1 MSTLAERTSL
11 PSVDVVQIVP
21 LAALVLIVGAFA
33 AVEPRML
40 SGDNLVN
47 ITQQASYLAIFAVA
61 QMLVLVTRGFDLAL
75 GGTVSATSVATAL
88 VLTSVPGGGASA
100 TLCGLLVGLGF
111 GVGVGLFNGLVIAGL
126 RVNPFIATLGSYNI
140 CLGIATTISA
150 GRPVA
155 GLPNEFTALLY
166 SGTVAGIPVPLLLA
180 AVIIAGI
187 WALLRFSVF
196 GRSLYLIG
204 TNERAS
210 VVAGIPTRRVLVIA
224 YVLCAVLSAIGAMML
239 TARTGSGE
247 PNLGGML
254 TLQAIAAA
262 IIGGV
267 GMSGGRGGVGSA
279 IFGAVFV
286 TVLSNGMNLIQVHGY
301 YQMIVLGATLIASI
315 VFDRFRK

>member
-1 MSTLAERTSL
+1 MSTLTARNML
-11 PSVDVVQIVP
+11 PSIDVVQIVP

-33 AVEPRML
+33 AAEPRML
-40 SGDNLVN
+40 SSDNLMN

-61 QMLVLVTRGFDLAL
+61 QMIVLVTRGFDLAL

-88 VLTSVPGGGASA
+88 VLTSVPGDGATA
-100 TLCGLLVGLGF
+100 TACALLAGVCFGL
-111 GVGVGLFNGLVIAGL
+111 GVGLFNGAVVAGL

-140 CLGIATTISA
+140 CLGVATTISA
-150 GRPVA
+150 GRPVS
-155 GLPNEFTALLY
+155 GLPDQFTSLLY
-166 SGTVAGIPVPLLLA
+166 SGTFAGIPAPLVLA
-180 AVIIAGI
+180 AVIIAAI
-187 WALLRFSVF
+187 WALLRFTVF
-196 GRSLYLIG
+196 GRSLYIIG

-210 VVAGIPTRRVLVIA
+210 VVAGIPTRRVLVLA
-224 YVLCAVLSAIGAMML
+224 YILCAVLSAIGAMML

-247 PNLGGML
+247 PNLGGTL

-267 GMSGGRGGVGSA
+267 AMSGGRGGVGSA
-279 IFGAVFV
+279 VFGAVFV

-315 VFDRFRK
+315 VFDRFRT